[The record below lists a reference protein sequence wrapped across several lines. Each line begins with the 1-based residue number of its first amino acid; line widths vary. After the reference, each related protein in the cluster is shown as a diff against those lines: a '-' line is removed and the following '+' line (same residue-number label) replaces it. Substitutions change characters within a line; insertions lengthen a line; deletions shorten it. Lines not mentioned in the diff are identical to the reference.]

1 MYKSHNII
9 LGKFV
14 EKVRNYSIMFKDI
27 MTFLGLNYRD
37 TSLKILYFVVLA
49 ISIPKIRSILS

>member
-14 EKVRNYSIMFKDI
+14 EKVRYYRIMFKDI

-37 TSLKILYFVVLA
+37 TSLKILYFVVLG
-49 ISIPKIRSILS
+49 ISIPIIRSILS